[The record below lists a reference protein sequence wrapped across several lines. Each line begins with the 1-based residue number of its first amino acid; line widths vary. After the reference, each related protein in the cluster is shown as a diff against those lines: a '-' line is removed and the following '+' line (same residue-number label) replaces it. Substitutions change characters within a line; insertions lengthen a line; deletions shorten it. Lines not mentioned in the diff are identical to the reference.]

1 MQVTSACVDVVPL
14 FLGTGFD
21 FQIDDEE
28 LIVSCSPSLLRDG
41 KSRTELTVCL
51 QHIPTGISVQSS
63 GTLCTGFF
71 CTLVRALKLLCLIW
85 KTFKVETFS
94 NFAVGVKQALPLLG

>member
-41 KSRTELTVCL
+41 KSQNELTVCL

-63 GTLCTGFF
+63 GTHLYQILLYFSPGLEI
-71 CTLVRALKLLCLIW
+71 TL
-85 KTFKVETFS
+85 FDME
-94 NFAVGVKQALPLLG
+94 NFQSGNF